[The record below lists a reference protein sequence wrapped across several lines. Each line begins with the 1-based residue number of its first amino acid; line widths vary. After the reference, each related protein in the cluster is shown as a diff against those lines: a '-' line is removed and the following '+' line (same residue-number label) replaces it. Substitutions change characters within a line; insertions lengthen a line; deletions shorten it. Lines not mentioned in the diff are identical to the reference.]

1 MNKRTRGSGSGS
13 GSGISLRASETF
25 NIIGETR
32 THLGPIF
39 SGAFF
44 G

>member
-1 MNKRTRGSGSGS
+1 MNKRTRGSGSD
-13 GSGISLRASETF
+13 SGITLRGSETF